1 MSFIDKNNLST
12 FGIGFGLF
20 IVLPLFVIVMIHF
33 LYSDTHKT
41 SIPKNISTSST
52 KYVSANSLKSSN
64 YGTPKSRASLNTRQY
79 EGSKMLDDLE
89 AELEAELRFAG
100 RVNKK
105 TFLNFKNIFL
115 LMIGIILGYIIEKSK
130 KLI

>member
-1 MSFIDKNNLST
+1 MSIIDKNNLST

-20 IVLPLFVIVMIHF
+20 IVLPLFIIVMIHF

-41 SIPKNISTSST
+41 SIPKNISISSS
-52 KYVSANSLKSSN
+52 KYVSENSLKSSN
-64 YGTPKSRASLNTRQY
+64 YGTSKSRASLNTRQQ

-89 AELEAELRFAG
+89 SELGLAG

-115 LMIGIILGYIIEKSK
+115 LLIGITLGYIIEKSQ

>member
-1 MSFIDKNNLST
+1 MSIIDKNNLST
-12 FGIGFGLF
+12 FGIGAALF
-20 IVLPLFVIVMIHF
+20 IAIPLFIIVMIYVF
-33 LYSDTHKT
+33 PTRNSSKKA
-41 SIPKNISTSST
+41 SISTSSS
-52 KYVSANSLKSSN
+52 KYVSAKSAKSSN

-89 AELEAELRFAG
+89 GELEAELRFGG

-105 TFLNFKNIFL
+105 SFLNFKNIFL
-115 LMIGIILGYIIEKSK
+115 LLIGIILGYIIEKSQ

>member
-20 IVLPLFVIVMIHF
+20 IVLPLFIIVMIHF

-41 SIPKNISTSST
+41 SIPKNISTSSS
-52 KYVSANSLKSSN
+52 KYVSAKSSN

-89 AELEAELRFAG
+89 AELEAEVRFAG
-100 RVNKK
+100 RVNKNS
-105 TFLNFKNIFL
+105 FLNFKNIFL
-115 LMIGIILGYIIEKSK
+115 LMIGIILGYIIEKSQ

>member
-20 IVLPLFVIVMIHF
+20 IVLPLFVILMIHF
-33 LYSDTHKT
+33 LYSDTNKT
-41 SIPKNISTSST
+41 SIPKNISTSSS
-52 KYVSANSLKSSN
+52 KYVSANSSKSSN

-89 AELEAELRFAG
+89 SELGLAG

-115 LMIGIILGYIIEKSK
+115 LMIGITLGYIIEKSQ
-130 KLI
+130 KLISF

>member
-20 IVLPLFVIVMIHF
+20 IVLPLFIIVMIHF
-33 LYSDTHKT
+33 LYSGTNKT
-41 SIPKNISTSST
+41 SIPKNISTSSN
-52 KYVSANSLKSSN
+52 KYVSAKSAKSSN
-64 YGTPKSRASLNTRQY
+64 YGTPKSRASLNTRQQ
-79 EGSKMLDDLE
+79 EGSKILDNLE
-89 AELEAELRFAG
+89 SELGLAG

-115 LMIGIILGYIIEKSK
+115 LMIGITLGYIIEKSQ

>member
-20 IVLPLFVIVMIHF
+20 IAIPLFIIVMIHF

-41 SIPKNISTSST
+41 SIPKNISTSSS
-52 KYVSANSLKSSN
+52 KYVSLKSSN
-64 YGTPKSRASLNTRQY
+64 YGTPR
-79 EGSKMLDDLE
+79 EGSQEKTYE
-89 AELEAELRFAG
+89 
-100 RVNKK
+100 NKSTSPLSSWSGESIGNGVRINK
-105 TFLNFKNIFL
+105 NSFLNFKNIFL
-115 LMIGIILGYIIEKSK
+115 LLIGIILGYIIEKSQ

>member
-20 IVLPLFVIVMIHF
+20 IVLPLFIIVMIHF

-41 SIPKNISTSST
+41 SIPKNISTSTS
-52 KYVSANSLKSSN
+52 KYISAKSLKSSN
-64 YGTPKSRASLNTRQY
+64 YGTPR
-79 EGSKMLDDLE
+79 EGSQEKTYENKSTSPLSSWSGE
-89 AELEAELRFAG
+89 SIGNGVRI
-100 RVNKK
+100 NKK

-115 LMIGIILGYIIEKSK
+115 LLIGIILGYIVEKSQ